1 MVPVSVPVVTYARA
15 LRTVEATEPG
25 ELAFERFGVIRV
37 VDRAYGPWNGGANS
51 RVDAPAFFV

>member
-37 VDRAYGPWNGGANS
+37 VDRPWNGGANS